1 MIALKEPKVVFDE
14 LNHTYTNEEGKQ
26 LSGVTALLK
35 RQLFAGKYDG
45 ISEKVLEQAAER
57 GNLIHRQIEMYETFG
72 SDVDT
77 LSDEARTYVT
87 LKNANKFETIATELL
102 VSDGE
107 NVASGI
113 DVVFEKKIKDIS
125 SDAWLSEIYL
135 CDIKTTSSLD
145 REYLSWQLSIYKYL
159 FLLANPSLKVAGLL
173 ACWLPKEQYGKPKL
187 VPVDEKPMEWVKDLI
202 ETDARGEQWENPE
215 KPAVQDTSLV
225 VPQELT
231 RAVADFLRAEKQA
244 KEMKERLRE
253 LMEDHGVSKWEND
266 DFVATL
272 TAPSE
277 STTFDTKAFKAAHP
291 EEYEHYLK
299 TTTRKG
305 SFKIALK

>member
-1 MIALKEPKVVFDE
+1 MSGLKLSKVVFDE
-14 LNHTYTNEEGKQ
+14 LEHTYTLEGKK
-26 LSGVTALLK
+26 LSGVTALLH
-35 RQLFAGKYDG
+35 RQLFVSKYDG
-45 ISEKVLEQAAER
+45 IPKAVMDAAAER
-57 GNLIHRQIEMYETFG
+57 GNAIHRQIEMYESFGQGTF
-72 SDVDT
+72 D
-77 LSDEARTYVT
+77 DEVNAYIK
-87 LKNANKFETIATELL
+87 LKGKYGFETIATEWL
-102 VSDGE
+102 VSDNE
-107 NVASGI
+107 HVASSI
-113 DVVFEKKIKDIS
+113 DVIFDTGKGLV
-125 SDAWLSEIYL
+125 L
-135 CDIKTTSSLD
+135 CDIKTTSKLD
-145 REYLSWQLSIYKYL
+145 MEYLSWQLSIYKYL
-159 FLLANPSLKVAGLL
+159 LLLDNPKAKVGWLF
-173 ACWLPKEQYGKPKL
+173 ACWLPKKQYGTPKM
-187 VPVDEKPMEWVKDLI
+187 VEVREKPVEWVKDLI

-299 TTTRKG
+299 TTARKG

>member
-1 MIALKEPKVVFDE
+1 MSGLKLSKVVFDE
-14 LNHTYTNEEGKQ
+14 LEHTYTLEGKK
-26 LSGVTALLK
+26 LSGVTALLH
-35 RQLFAGKYDG
+35 RQLFVSKYDG
-45 ISEKVLEQAAER
+45 IPKAVMDAAAER
-57 GNLIHRQIEMYETFG
+57 GNAIHRQIEMYESFGQGTF
-72 SDVDT
+72 D
-77 LSDEARTYVT
+77 DEVNAYIK
-87 LKNANKFETIATELL
+87 LKGKYGFETIATEWL
-102 VSDGE
+102 VSDNE
-107 NVASGI
+107 HVASSI
-113 DVVFEKKIKDIS
+113 DVIFDTGKGLV
-125 SDAWLSEIYL
+125 L
-135 CDIKTTSSLD
+135 CDIKTTSKLD
-145 REYLSWQLSIYKYL
+145 MEYLSWQLSIYKYL
-159 FLLANPSLKVAGLL
+159 LLLDNPKAKVGWLF
-173 ACWLPKEQYGKPKL
+173 ACWLPKKQYGTPKM
-187 VPVDEKPMEWVKDLI
+187 VEVREKPVEWVKDLI

-215 KPAVQDTSLV
+215 KPAVQGTSLV